1 MFLMGQFHVKSYKIT
16 ELCHP
21 YLMDFF
27 KIFNTGSY
35 HRDVTALKI
44 LPSNSKHF
52 RIYGTFIKWQIGV
65 PRMTF

>member
-1 MFLMGQFHVKSYKIT
+1 
-16 ELCHP
+16 
-21 YLMDFF
+21 MDFF

-52 RIYGTFIKWQIGV
+52 RNYGTFIKWQIGV